1 MEKLKKYVTRKNLA
15 YGNLALGIIALILVL
30 LYFTAVGNASS
41 LSDMQGALSTM
52 RNMCNLF
59 YVVFILLLGL
69 VAGYAF
75 RLFQMKDKIFANSVL
90 FGCDV
95 FALVMAFISLPAVQG
110 IHAFTKGD
118 LGKALA
124 YSGSMSN
131 SGTILVL
138 MVIACLISAGFSIYV
153 VFVKKTEE
161 IDVQN
166 VKEDLAQ
173 GVKNAGET
181 ISKAGESASQ
191 NVSKMSDKIKAYY
204 QTEKGKKNVLLIGA
218 GALVVVALIVGVSIY
233 NAVKRTPIDL
243 TKQCEVSFEGVSGEG
258 QARISCEPDYDHT
271 NSDIEMFVND
281 VTYSVEKDGK
291 LKNGDKVVVKAQYS
305 EATADS
311 CKLKVENTEKE
322 FVVEGL
328 EVVYKKFAEV
338 PKKVSG
344 QFESEAQKALDKYLK
359 QEYTDSFFNDDVS
372 IESTKLIAVYY
383 MYNDY
388 DRSGKAYYLYRASL
402 LETEEE
408 YSEKFVE
415 YYYVPITDINTRE
428 DVDFKNLSA
437 RKLYMYADELSDQL
451 AIDEFKEN
459 YSGVEVVK
467 EQPDGKIYKEER
479 IENAN

>member
-30 LYFTAVGNASS
+30 LYFTVSGNASS
-41 LSDMQGALSTM
+41 LSDMQGVLSTM

-75 RLFQMKDKIFANSVL
+75 RLFQMKDKVFANSVL

-95 FALVMAFISLPAVQG
+95 FALVMTFISLPAVQG

-118 LGKALA
+118 LGKTLA

-138 MVIACLISAGFSIYV
+138 MVIACLVSAGFSIYV
-153 VFVKKTEE
+153 VFVKKAEE
-161 IDVQN
+161 IDAQN

-173 GVKNAGET
+173 GVKNAGE
-181 ISKAGESASQ
+181 SVSQ
-191 NVSKMSDKIKAYY
+191 NVSKMSDRVKGYY
-204 QTEKGKKNVLLIGA
+204 QTEKGKKNILLIGA
-218 GALVVVALIVGVSIY
+218 GTLVVVALIVGVSIY
-233 NAVKRTPIDL
+233 NTVKRTPIDL
-243 TKQCEVSFEGVSGEG
+243 TKQCEVSFDGVSGEG
-258 QARISCEPDYDHT
+258 QARSSCEPDYDHT
-271 NSDIEMFVND
+271 NSDIAMFVND

-311 CKLKVENTEKE
+311 CKLKVENTQKE

-338 PKKVSG
+338 PKKISG

-359 QEYTDSFFNDDVS
+359 QEYTDSFFRDDVS
-372 IESTKLIAVYY
+372 VEATKLIAVYY

-388 DRSGKAYYLYRASL
+388 DRSGEAYYLYRANL
-402 LETEEE
+402 LETEEK

-428 DVDFKNLSA
+428 DVDFKDLSA
-437 RKLYMYADELSDQL
+437 RKLYMITDELSDQL
-451 AIDEFKEN
+451 AIDEFKDS
-459 YSGVEVVK
+459 YSDLEVVK
-467 EQPDGKIYKEER
+467 EEPDGKIYKEER

>member
-1 MEKLKKYVTRKNLA
+1 
-15 YGNLALGIIALILVL
+15 
-30 LYFTAVGNASS
+30 
-41 LSDMQGALSTM
+41 M
-52 RNMCNLF
+52 R
-59 YVVFILLLGL
+59 
-69 VAGYAF
+69 
-75 RLFQMKDKIFANSVL
+75 
-90 FGCDV
+90 
-95 FALVMAFISLPAVQG
+95 
-110 IHAFTKGD
+110 
-118 LGKALA
+118 
-124 YSGSMSN
+124 
-131 SGTILVL
+131 
-138 MVIACLISAGFSIYV
+138 
-153 VFVKKTEE
+153 
-161 IDVQN
+161 
-166 VKEDLAQ
+166 
-173 GVKNAGET
+173 
-181 ISKAGESASQ
+181 
-191 NVSKMSDKIKAYY
+191 
-204 QTEKGKKNVLLIGA
+204 IGA

-388 DRSGKAYYLYRASL
+388 DQSGKAYYLYRASL